1 MEMMMELNKTSQ
13 QKIKLS
19 LLATAMVFALS
30 ACDGDDGTNGRDG
43 VDGAPG
49 QDGSPGQDGAPGFA
63 AATFLVANNGD
74 DNRNTVTAIDQN
86 ASALSTVTTGAN
98 EGIVFTQSG
107 ALVQAGDSDL
117 PLVRSFCGF
126 DAQSNYMMNRGHELT
141 GAATG
146 LVNPKGIAFAEEAGL
161 IMVADF
167 NGQKISVFGGQAAG
181 DVAPIAE
188 IMTSAKP
195 WDLAYD
201 EESDR
206 LYVALTDGTLAVYDD
221 VASSD
226 FAPSVM
232 RSVVPS
238 DADGNQLSI
247 NLHGIVYEPMSNR
260 IVLSDV
266 GDAAVADD
274 GQIFVLDNVS
284 TADGATVPTRVI
296 GGATTQLGNPVDI
309 ILTGSD
315 LRVAEKSND
324 AILVFSNIF
333 NGESGDVAPT
343 LSTPSVKPESLAEFT
358 DLETMVDASDDG
370 ITTTPIR
377 GLSVSSN
384 PSTDSETTGQV
395 AQYSAVLSSEL
406 STFDSGMSIESAA
419 YTASGDGVIT
429 FDNPDTSTGGL
440 IVVNRLKTMRDGMM
454 YSDSYDHMIVGSETG
469 LIAPKGLDISSDNG
483 MVFVADVNETT
494 PAVRVFSPCASGN
507 VAPLLTLEAA
517 NGARPWDVDYDPS
530 TDSAYL
536 ALTNGTVAVFEEVVR
551 KMESGQTVI
560 TGEDRLIVPASGG
573 TAFAAPTNI
582 HGIDYD
588 SQSDSLVISD
598 VGSAADATDGKL
610 YVISGAGSADGL
622 ANVSVNIAGP
632 NSMLGNPVDLMLSNG
647 HVYVAEK
654 SNGMILRFDNILN
667 ASSGD
672 IDPTFSMMY
681 PAPESVQVLPVK

>member
-1 MEMMMELNKTSQ
+1 MELNKTSQ

-30 ACDGDDGTNGRDG
+30 ACDGDDGTNGIDG

-49 QDGSPGQDGAPGFA
+49 QNGAPGQDGTPGFA

-86 ASALSTVTTGAN
+86 ANALSTVTTGAN

-195 WDLAYD
+195 WDLAYN

-358 DLETMVDASDDG
+358 ELETMVDASDDG

-406 STFDSGMSIESAA
+406 STFDSGVSIESAA

>member
-1 MEMMMELNKTSQ
+1 MELNKTSQ

-30 ACDGDDGTNGRDG
+30 ACDGDDGTNGIDG

-146 LVNPKGIAFAEEAGL
+146 LVNPKGITFAEQAGL

-266 GDAAVADD
+266 GDAAFADD

-358 DLETMVDASDDG
+358 ELETMVDASDDG
-370 ITTTPIR
+370 ITTMPIR

-560 TGEDRLIVPASGG
+560 TGEDRLIVPASDG

>member
-1 MEMMMELNKTSQ
+1 MELNKTSQ

-30 ACDGDDGTNGRDG
+30 ACDGDDGTNGIDG

-49 QDGSPGQDGAPGFA
+49 QNGAPGQDGTPGFA

-86 ASALSTVTTGAN
+86 ANALSTVTTGAN

-141 GAATG
+141 GADTG

-195 WDLAYD
+195 WDLAYN

-358 DLETMVDASDDG
+358 ELETMVDASDDG

-406 STFDSGMSIESAA
+406 STFDSGVSIESAA
-419 YTASGDGVIT
+419 FTASGDGVIT

-507 VAPLLTLEAA
+507 VPPLLTLEAA

>member
-1 MEMMMELNKTSQ
+1 MELNKTSQ

-30 ACDGDDGTNGRDG
+30 ACDGDDGTNGIDG

-49 QDGSPGQDGAPGFA
+49 QNGAPGQDGTPGFA

-86 ASALSTVTTGAN
+86 ANALSTVTTGAN

-358 DLETMVDASDDG
+358 ELETMVDASDDG
-370 ITTTPIR
+370 ITTMPIR

-560 TGEDRLIVPASGG
+560 TGEDRLIVPASDG

>member
-1 MEMMMELNKTSQ
+1 MELNKTSQ

-30 ACDGDDGTNGRDG
+30 ACDGDDGTNGIDG

-49 QDGSPGQDGAPGFA
+49 QNGAPGQDGTPGFA

-86 ASALSTVTTGAN
+86 ANALSTVTTGAN

-195 WDLAYD
+195 WDLAYN

-358 DLETMVDASDDG
+358 ELETMVDASDDG

-406 STFDSGMSIESAA
+406 STFDSGVSIESAA
-419 YTASGDGVIT
+419 FTASGDGVIT

-507 VAPLLTLEAA
+507 VPPLLTLEAA

>member
-1 MEMMMELNKTSQ
+1 MELNKTSQ

-30 ACDGDDGTNGRDG
+30 ACDGDDGTNGIDG

-98 EGIVFTQSG
+98 EGIVLTQSG

-161 IMVADF
+161 IMIADF

-358 DLETMVDASDDG
+358 ELETMVDASDDG

>member
-1 MEMMMELNKTSQ
+1 MELNKTSQ

-30 ACDGDDGTNGRDG
+30 ACDGDDGTNGIDG

-49 QDGSPGQDGAPGFA
+49 QNGAPGQDGTPGFA

-86 ASALSTVTTGAN
+86 ANALSTVTTGAN

-141 GAATG
+141 GADTG

-358 DLETMVDASDDG
+358 ELETMVDASDDG

-406 STFDSGMSIESAA
+406 STFDSGVSIESAA
-419 YTASGDGVIT
+419 FTASGDGVIT

>member
-1 MEMMMELNKTSQ
+1 MELNKTSQ

-30 ACDGDDGTNGRDG
+30 ACDGDDGTNGIDG

-49 QDGSPGQDGAPGFA
+49 QNGAPGQDGTPGFA

-86 ASALSTVTTGAN
+86 ANALSTVTTGAN

-195 WDLAYD
+195 WDLAYN

-226 FAPSVM
+226 FAPSIM

-358 DLETMVDASDDG
+358 ELETMVDASDDG

-406 STFDSGMSIESAA
+406 STFDSGVSIESAA

-454 YSDSYDHMIVGSETG
+454 YSDSYDHMIVGNETG

-507 VAPLLTLEAA
+507 VAPLLNLEAA

>member
-30 ACDGDDGTNGRDG
+30 ACDGDDGTNGIDG

-49 QDGSPGQDGAPGFA
+49 QNGAPGQDGTPGFA

-86 ASALSTVTTGAN
+86 ANALSTVTTGAN

-141 GAATG
+141 GADTG

-195 WDLAYD
+195 WDLAYN

-358 DLETMVDASDDG
+358 ELETMVDASDDG

-406 STFDSGMSIESAA
+406 STFDSGVSIESAA
-419 YTASGDGVIT
+419 FTASGDGVIT

-507 VAPLLTLEAA
+507 VPPLLTLEAA

>member
-1 MEMMMELNKTSQ
+1 MELNKTSQ

-30 ACDGDDGTNGRDG
+30 ACDGDDGTNGIDG

-49 QDGSPGQDGAPGFA
+49 QNGAPGQDGTPGFA

-86 ASALSTVTTGAN
+86 ANALSTVTTGAN

-195 WDLAYD
+195 WDLAYN

-358 DLETMVDASDDG
+358 ELETMVDASDDG
-370 ITTTPIR
+370 ITTMPIR

-507 VAPLLTLEAA
+507 VAPLLTLEAT

-560 TGEDRLIVPASGG
+560 TGEDRLIVPASDG

>member
-1 MEMMMELNKTSQ
+1 MELNKTSQ

-30 ACDGDDGTNGRDG
+30 ACDGDDGTNGIDG

-49 QDGSPGQDGAPGFA
+49 QNGAPGQDGTPGFA

-86 ASALSTVTTGAN
+86 ANALSTVTTGAN

-161 IMVADF
+161 IMIADF

-358 DLETMVDASDDG
+358 DLETMVDSSDDG
-370 ITTTPIR
+370 ITTMPIR

-507 VAPLLTLEAA
+507 VAPLLTLEAT

-560 TGEDRLIVPASGG
+560 TGEDRLIVPASDG

>member
-30 ACDGDDGTNGRDG
+30 ACDGDDGTNGIDG

-49 QDGSPGQDGAPGFA
+49 QNGAPGQDGTPGFA

-86 ASALSTVTTGAN
+86 ANALSTVTTGAN

-358 DLETMVDASDDG
+358 ELETMVDASDDG
-370 ITTTPIR
+370 ITTMPIR

-469 LIAPKGLDISSDNG
+469 LIAPKGLDISSDDG
-483 MVFVADVNETT
+483 LVFVADVNETT

-560 TGEDRLIVPASGG
+560 TGEDRLIVPASDG

>member
-1 MEMMMELNKTSQ
+1 MELNKTSQ

-30 ACDGDDGTNGRDG
+30 ACDGDDGTNGIDG

-49 QDGSPGQDGAPGFA
+49 QNGAPGQDGTPGFA

-86 ASALSTVTTGAN
+86 ANALSTVTTGAN

-141 GAATG
+141 GADTG

-358 DLETMVDASDDG
+358 ELETMVDASDDG

-406 STFDSGMSIESAA
+406 STFDSGVSIESAA
-419 YTASGDGVIT
+419 FTASGDGVIT

-507 VAPLLTLEAA
+507 VPPLLTLEAA

>member
-1 MEMMMELNKTSQ
+1 MELNKTSQ

-30 ACDGDDGTNGRDG
+30 ACDGDDGTNGIDG

-49 QDGSPGQDGAPGFA
+49 QNGAPGQDGTPGFA

-86 ASALSTVTTGAN
+86 ANALSTVTTGAN

-195 WDLAYD
+195 WDLAYN

-358 DLETMVDASDDG
+358 ELETMVDASDDG
-370 ITTTPIR
+370 ITTMPIR

-469 LIAPKGLDISSDNG
+469 LIAPKGLDISSDDG

-507 VAPLLTLEAA
+507 VAPLLTLEAT

-560 TGEDRLIVPASGG
+560 TGEDRLIVPASDG

>member
-1 MEMMMELNKTSQ
+1 MELNKTSQ

-30 ACDGDDGTNGRDG
+30 ACDGDDGTNGIDG

-49 QDGSPGQDGAPGFA
+49 QNGAPGQDGTPGFA

-86 ASALSTVTTGAN
+86 ANALSTVTTGAN

-358 DLETMVDASDDG
+358 ELETMVDASDDG
-370 ITTTPIR
+370 ITTMPIR

-507 VAPLLTLEAA
+507 VAPLLTLEAT

-560 TGEDRLIVPASGG
+560 TGEDRLIVPASDG

>member
-1 MEMMMELNKTSQ
+1 MELNKTSQ

-30 ACDGDDGTNGRDG
+30 ACDGDDGTNGIDG

-49 QDGSPGQDGAPGFA
+49 QNGAPGQDGTPGFA

-86 ASALSTVTTGAN
+86 ANALSTVTTGAN

-296 GGATTQLGNPVDI
+296 SGATTQLGNPVDI

-469 LIAPKGLDISSDNG
+469 LIAPKGLDISSDDG
-483 MVFVADVNETT
+483 LVFVADVNETT

-507 VAPLLTLEAA
+507 VAPLLNLEAA

-536 ALTNGTVAVFEEVVR
+536 ALTNGNVAVFEEVVR

-560 TGEDRLIVPASGG
+560 TGEDRLIVPASDG

>member
-1 MEMMMELNKTSQ
+1 MELNKTSQ

-30 ACDGDDGTNGRDG
+30 ACDGDDGTNGIDG

-49 QDGSPGQDGAPGFA
+49 QNGAPGQDGTPGFA

-86 ASALSTVTTGAN
+86 ANALSTVTTGAN

-195 WDLAYD
+195 WDLAYN

-358 DLETMVDASDDG
+358 ELETMVDASDDG

>member
-1 MEMMMELNKTSQ
+1 MELNKTSQ

-30 ACDGDDGTNGRDG
+30 ACDGDDGTNGIDG

-49 QDGSPGQDGAPGFA
+49 QNGAPGQDGTPGFA

-86 ASALSTVTTGAN
+86 ANALSTVTTGAN

-358 DLETMVDASDDG
+358 ELETMVDASDDG

-507 VAPLLTLEAA
+507 VAPLLTLEAT

-560 TGEDRLIVPASGG
+560 TGEDRLIVPASDG

>member
-1 MEMMMELNKTSQ
+1 MELNKTSQ

-238 DADGNQLSI
+238 DADGDQLSI

-343 LSTPSVKPESLAEFT
+343 LSTPSVKPESLDEFT
-358 DLETMVDASDDG
+358 ELETMVDASDDG

-384 PSTDSETTGQV
+384 PSTDSDTTGQV

>member
-1 MEMMMELNKTSQ
+1 MELNKTSQ

-30 ACDGDDGTNGRDG
+30 ACDGDDGTNGIDG

-49 QDGSPGQDGAPGFA
+49 QNGAPGQDGTPGFA

-86 ASALSTVTTGAN
+86 ANALSTVTTGAN

-195 WDLAYD
+195 WDLAYN

-226 FAPSVM
+226 FAPSIM

-358 DLETMVDASDDG
+358 DLETMVDSSDDG
-370 ITTTPIR
+370 ITTMPIR

-454 YSDSYDHMIVGSETG
+454 YSDSYDHMIVGNETG

>member
-1 MEMMMELNKTSQ
+1 MELNKTSQ

-30 ACDGDDGTNGRDG
+30 ACDGDDGTNGIDG

-49 QDGSPGQDGAPGFA
+49 QNGAPGQDGTPGFA

-86 ASALSTVTTGAN
+86 ANALSTVTTGAN

-126 DAQSNYMMNRGHELT
+126 DAQSNYVMNRGHELT

-195 WDLAYD
+195 WDLAYN

-406 STFDSGMSIESAA
+406 STFDSGGSIESAA

>member
-1 MEMMMELNKTSQ
+1 MELNKTSQ

-30 ACDGDDGTNGRDG
+30 ACDGDDGTNGIDG

-98 EGIVFTQSG
+98 EGIVLTQSG

-161 IMVADF
+161 IMIADF

-358 DLETMVDASDDG
+358 ELETMVDASDDG
-370 ITTTPIR
+370 ITTMPIR

>member
-1 MEMMMELNKTSQ
+1 MELNKTSQ

-30 ACDGDDGTNGRDG
+30 ACDGDDGTNGIDG

-49 QDGSPGQDGAPGFA
+49 QNGAPGQDGTPGFA

-86 ASALSTVTTGAN
+86 ANALSTVTTGAN

-370 ITTTPIR
+370 ITTMPIR

-454 YSDSYDHMIVGSETG
+454 YSDSYDHMIVGNETG

-536 ALTNGTVAVFEEVVR
+536 ALTNGNVAVFEEVVR

-560 TGEDRLIVPASGG
+560 TGEDRLIVPASDG

>member
-1 MEMMMELNKTSQ
+1 MELNKTSQ
-13 QKIKLS
+13 QKLKLS

-30 ACDGDDGTNGRDG
+30 ACDGDDGADGLNGADG
-43 VDGAPG
+43 VDGSPG
-49 QDGSPGQDGAPGFA
+49 QDGVPGQDGAPGFA
-63 AATFLVANNGD
+63 ASTFLVANNGD
-74 DNRNTVTAIDQN
+74 ANRNTVSVVDQN
-86 ASALSTVTTGAN
+86 ANSLSTVTTGAN
-98 EGIVFTQSG
+98 EGIVFTEGG

-117 PLVRSFCGF
+117 PLLRTLCNF
-126 DAQSNYMMNRGHELT
+126 DTQTNYMMST
-141 GAATG
+141 GKEITGTSTG
-146 LVNPKGIAFAEEAGL
+146 LVNPKGTTFAEDAGL
-161 IMVADF
+161 VMVADF
-167 NGQKISVFGGQAAG
+167 NGQKVSVFGGQAAG
-181 DVAPIAE
+181 DVAPVAE
-188 IMTSAKP
+188 IMVSAKP

-201 EESDR
+201 EQNDR
-206 LYVALTDGTLAVYDD
+206 LFVALTDGTLAVYDN
-221 VASSD
+221 VAGSG
-226 FAPSVM
+226 FAPTVM

-238 DADGNQLSI
+238 DADGNQISI
-247 NLHGIVYEPMSNR
+247 NLHGIAYEPMSNR
-260 IVLSDV
+260 MVLSDV

-284 TADGATVPTRVI
+284 SADGAVVPTRVI
-296 GGATTQLGNPVDI
+296 GGASTQLGNPVDI

-333 NGESGDVAPT
+333 NGESGDIEPT
-343 LSTPSVKPESLAEFT
+343 LSTPSVKPESIAEFK
-358 DLETMVDASDDG
+358 EREAMEDASDDG
-370 ITTTPIR
+370 ITTMPIM

-384 PSTDSETTGQV
+384 PSSESATTGQV

-406 STFDSGMSIESAA
+406 STFDAGMSIESAA
-419 YTASGDGVIT
+419 FTANGDGVIT
-429 FDNPDTSTGGL
+429 FDNVDTSTGGL
-440 IVVNRLKTMRDGMM
+440 LIVNRLKTMRDGME
-454 YSDSYDHMIVGSETG
+454 YSDSFDHMIAGSETG
-469 LIAPKGLDISSDNG
+469 LIAPKGLDIASDAG
-483 MVFVADVNETT
+483 VVFVADVNETT

-517 NGARPWDVDYDPS
+517 NGARPWDVDYDPA

-536 ALTNGTVAVFEEVVR
+536 ALTNGSVAVFEEVVR
-551 KMESGQTVI
+551 RMESGETVI

-573 TAFAAPTNI
+573 AAFAAPTNI

-610 YVISGAGSADGL
+610 YVISGAGRADGL
-622 ANVSVNIAGP
+622 TDVSVNIAGP

-667 ASSGD
+667 SASGD
-672 IDPTFSMMY
+672 IAPTFSMMY
-681 PAPESVQVLPVK
+681 PAPESVSVLSVK

>member
-1 MEMMMELNKTSQ
+1 MELNKTSQ

-30 ACDGDDGTNGRDG
+30 ACDGDDGTNGIDG

-49 QDGSPGQDGAPGFA
+49 QNGAPGQDGTPGFA

-86 ASALSTVTTGAN
+86 ANALSTVTTGAN

-358 DLETMVDASDDG
+358 ELETMVDASDDG

-406 STFDSGMSIESAA
+406 STFDSGVSIESAA
-419 YTASGDGVIT
+419 FTASGDGVIT

-507 VAPLLTLEAA
+507 VPPLLTLEAA

>member
-30 ACDGDDGTNGRDG
+30 ACDGDDGTNGIDG

-49 QDGSPGQDGAPGFA
+49 QNGAPGQDGTPGFA

-86 ASALSTVTTGAN
+86 ANALSTVTTGAN

-195 WDLAYD
+195 WDLAYN

-358 DLETMVDASDDG
+358 ELETMVDASDDG
-370 ITTTPIR
+370 ITTMPIR

-469 LIAPKGLDISSDNG
+469 LIAPKGLDISSDDG

-507 VAPLLTLEAA
+507 VAPLLTLEAT

-560 TGEDRLIVPASGG
+560 TGEDRLIVPASDG

>member
-1 MEMMMELNKTSQ
+1 MELNKTSQ

-30 ACDGDDGTNGRDG
+30 ACDGDDGTNGIDG

-49 QDGSPGQDGAPGFA
+49 QNGAPGQDGTPGFA

-98 EGIVFTQSG
+98 EGIVLTQSG

-238 DADGNQLSI
+238 DADGNQVSI

-358 DLETMVDASDDG
+358 DLETMVDSSDDG
-370 ITTTPIR
+370 ITTMPIR

-454 YSDSYDHMIVGSETG
+454 YSDSYDHMIVGNETG

-507 VAPLLTLEAA
+507 VAPLLTLEAT

-560 TGEDRLIVPASGG
+560 TGEDRLIVPASDG

-610 YVISGAGSADGL
+610 YVITGAGSADGL

>member
-343 LSTPSVKPESLAEFT
+343 LSTPSVKPESLDEFT
-358 DLETMVDASDDG
+358 ELETMVDASDDG

-384 PSTDSETTGQV
+384 PSTDSDTTGQV

>member
-1 MEMMMELNKTSQ
+1 MELNKTSQ

-343 LSTPSVKPESLAEFT
+343 LSTPSVKPESLDEFT
-358 DLETMVDASDDG
+358 ELETMVDASDDG

-384 PSTDSETTGQV
+384 PSTDSDTTGQV

-672 IDPTFSMMY
+672 IAPTFSMMY

>member
-1 MEMMMELNKTSQ
+1 MELNKTSQ

-30 ACDGDDGTNGRDG
+30 ACDGDDGTNGIDG

-49 QDGSPGQDGAPGFA
+49 QNGAPGQDGTPGFA

-86 ASALSTVTTGAN
+86 ANALSTVTTGAN

-161 IMVADF
+161 IMIADF

-358 DLETMVDASDDG
+358 DLETMVDSSDDG
-370 ITTTPIR
+370 ITTMPIR

-454 YSDSYDHMIVGSETG
+454 YSDSYDHMIVGNETG

-560 TGEDRLIVPASGG
+560 TGEDRLIVPASDG

>member
-1 MEMMMELNKTSQ
+1 MELNKTSQ

-30 ACDGDDGTNGRDG
+30 ACDGDDGTNGIDG

-49 QDGSPGQDGAPGFA
+49 QNGAPGQDGTPGFA

-86 ASALSTVTTGAN
+86 ANALSTVTTGAN

-406 STFDSGMSIESAA
+406 STFDSGVSIESAA

>member
-1 MEMMMELNKTSQ
+1 MC
-13 QKIKLS
+13 I
-19 LLATAMVFALS
+19 
-30 ACDGDDGTNGRDG
+30 RD
-43 VDGAPG
+43 
-49 QDGSPGQDGAPGFA
+49 S
-63 AATFLVANNGD
+63 
-74 DNRNTVTAIDQN
+74 
-86 ASALSTVTTGAN
+86 
-98 EGIVFTQSG
+98 
-107 ALVQAGDSDL
+107 DSDL

-238 DADGNQLSI
+238 DADGDQLSI

-343 LSTPSVKPESLAEFT
+343 LSTPSVKPESLDEFT
-358 DLETMVDASDDG
+358 ELETMVDASDDG

-384 PSTDSETTGQV
+384 PSTDSDTTGQV

>member
-1 MEMMMELNKTSQ
+1 MELNKTSQ

-296 GGATTQLGNPVDI
+296 SGATTQLGNPVDI

-343 LSTPSVKPESLAEFT
+343 LSTPSVKPESLDEFT
-358 DLETMVDASDDG
+358 ELETMVDASDDG

-384 PSTDSETTGQV
+384 PSTDSDTTGQV

-560 TGEDRLIVPASGG
+560 TGEDRLIVPASDG

>member
-1 MEMMMELNKTSQ
+1 MELNKTSQ

-343 LSTPSVKPESLAEFT
+343 LSTPSVKPESLDEFT
-358 DLETMVDASDDG
+358 ELETMVDASDDG

-384 PSTDSETTGQV
+384 PSTDSDTTGQV